1 MIGRRGTGHPEVS
14 TCAFHRVWQH
24 MGESQSATRTK
35 DRNPALVWAREAGHR
50 PLAKSARRVD
60 ALLRLSSKAI
70 ERRHV
75 NRSKAVQDLASLPLT
90 SAIDDKTVD

>member
-1 MIGRRGTGHPEVS
+1 
-14 TCAFHRVWQH
+14 

-35 DRNPALVWAREAGHR
+35 DRNSALVWAREAGHR

-75 NRSKAVQDLASLPLT
+75 NRSKAVQDLANLPLR
-90 SAIDDKTVD
+90 SAIDDKTVDGSKSSKPVGKLREERDTTALETR